1 MSHPIDEAAAVLH
14 LAKLQEQRATEA
26 RIAAEQALV
35 ALLPAKDE
43 GSVTHTGESYKVAV
57 TYGINRTLDAVALE
71 SIKDQ
76 VPPALFEQAITYKPA
91 LVLPGLR
98 HLQSNEPATYA
109 VLAQAITAKPAKPS
123 VRIEPI
129 PSAQRA
135 A

>member
-1 MSHPIDEAAAVLH
+1 MTIDEAAAVLH
-14 LAKLQEQRATEA
+14 LAKLNEQRATEA
-26 RIAAEQALV
+26 RLEAEQALI
-35 ALLPAKDE
+35 ALLPTKDE
-43 GSVTHTGESYKVAV
+43 GAVTVSGDSYKVAV
-57 TYGINRTLDAVALE
+57 TYGINRSLDAAALTA
-71 SIKDQ
+71 IKDQ

-98 HLQSNEPATYA
+98 FLQANEPATYA

-129 PSAQRA
+129 PAQQCA